1 MGLLNGLLLLGISR
15 VEKALP
21 EAKSG
26 ALLPLKIDTVLH
38 FEKIEKNKRSGWH
51 NICIFVAKTGLAS
64 TLYVTMFFYKMALS
78 AKTYAF
84 KERDSS

>member
-1 MGLLNGLLLLGISR
+1 MGLLNGLLLVGISR

-38 FEKIEKNKRSGWH
+38 FEK
-51 NICIFVAKTGLAS
+51 
-64 TLYVTMFFYKMALS
+64 
-78 AKTYAF
+78 F
-84 KERDSS
+84 KK